1 MRKQLDSFRLQVA
14 EKGEEVDHQNHFIDT
29 FKDQINTTSAIRD

>member
-14 EKGEEVDHQNHFIDT
+14 EKGEEVDNQNHFIDT
-29 FKDQINTTSAIRD
+29 FKDQFQTASAMRD